1 MVGSAH
7 RIGAGAL
14 AIQVAA
20 GRGHDTIGPMWT
32 AYWTTWPGN
41 GELRAE
47 AERDPGPG
55 EAIVRTLRSGVSR
68 GTELL
73 VHRGEVPA
81 EVAATMRAP
90 FQVGDLPGPVK
101 YGYLSVGVV
110 EAGPTELVGRRVFC
124 LHPHQDRYVVPV
136 TALVPV
142 PDDVPS
148 DRAVLA
154 GTVET
159 AVNALWDAAPRLGD
173 RVAVIGAGM
182 VGGAVAALL
191 RTFPLGRL
199 ELVDVNPARAALADA
214 LGVTWRR
221 PDDAAGE
228 CDLVIHCSAS
238 EAGLARGLELLGAEG
253 ELVEMSWYGTRA
265 PRVPLGA
272 AFHARRLRIRASQ
285 VGAVAAA
292 RRARRTPA
300 DRLALAL
307 GLLADPAFDAFLTG
321 RAPFSRLPATM
332 AALAD
337 DPTALCQVVTYPEG
351 D

>member
-1 MVGSAH
+1 MF
-7 RIGAGAL
+7 
-14 AIQVAA
+14 
-20 GRGHDTIGPMWT
+20 T
-32 AYWTTWPGN
+32 AYWTTAPGR
-41 GELRAE
+41 GELRTE
-47 AERDPGPG
+47 PERAPGPG
-55 EAIVRTLRSGVSR
+55 EALVRTLRSGVSR

-81 EVAATMRAP
+81 EVAGIMRAP
-90 FQVGDLPGPVK
+90 FQEGDVPGPVK

-110 EAGPTELVGRRVFC
+110 VEGPAELSGRRVFC

-136 TALVPV
+136 AALTPV

-159 AVNALWDAAPRLGD
+159 AVNAVWDAAPRLGD

-191 RTFPLGRL
+191 RTFPLERL
-199 ELVDVNPARAALADA
+199 ELVDVNPARAALAEA
-214 LGVTWRR
+214 LGVTFRA
-221 PDDAAGE
+221 PQEAADG

-238 EAGLARGLELLGAEG
+238 EEGLARGLELLGEEG

-265 PRVPLGA
+265 PRVPLGG
-272 AFHARRLRIRASQ
+272 AFHARRLTVRASQ

-292 RRARRTPA
+292 RRARRTTA
-300 DRLALAL
+300 DRLAVSLRQ
-307 GLLADPAFDAFLTG
+307 LADPAFDAFLTG
-321 RAPFSRLPATM
+321 RSAFADLPATM

-337 DPTALCQVVTYPEG
+337 DPAALCQVVQYP
-351 D
+351 